1 MQKVYGEALFSIP
14 VNLEYGC
21 PNRDKEGKGGC
32 SFCPEHGAR
41 AAQIADAK
49 SVEEQIEKAL
59 SFAKR
64 RYKASSFALYIQAY
78 TGTFASLLMQKKR
91 MNPY

>member
-1 MQKVYGEALFSIP
+1 MQKVYGKALFSIP

-49 SVEEQIEKAL
+49 SVEKQKKKLEKLLQMLQKKQDKKYQMQIEKEFL
-59 SFAKR
+59 QMKLN
-64 RYKASSFALYIQAY
+64 YE
-78 TGTFASLLMQKKR
+78 
-91 MNPY
+91 